1 MAEPEVKL
9 KLSKEKLVMP
19 TPRPIN
25 ESIGSDYKP
34 EPPPRKPLGIINPSA
49 LADVE
54 LRADMDPAMI
64 DPFSKLGYRLV
75 ELGDVD
81 FLAYIQDQG
90 MFSTVGGEYFP
101 DKKAVTKNFKDRFS
115 VFKELEEQGIK
126 VENIPSGGIATVK
139 VGRDKR
145 ISLKGDEIKTMAHEL
160 GHAAFEYLRSKNL
173 LPPNY
178 QNKNYGGLR
187 REEDFIT
194 ALDYIRSD
202 NDKFNFDR
210 PNEIYAKAEGYNFV
224 PLSPYLEE
232 KAFKSVD
239 RRTAKEL
246 FEIAEKELRKKGVP
260 PEAKRISK
268 VPMPILRSEAF
279 PKPPPSRSSQLNM
292 IEKLFGRFLR
302 KN

>member
-1 MAEPEVKL
+1 MAEAEAKL
-9 KLSKEKLVMP
+9 KKSNEKLVMP
-19 TPRPIN
+19 TPRPID
-25 ESIGSDYKP
+25 EIIGSEYKP
-34 EPPPRKPLGIINPSA
+34 ETPPRKPLGKINPST

-75 ELGDVD
+75 ESGDVD
-81 FLAYIQDQG
+81 FLAYIQEKG
-90 MFSTVGGEYFP
+90 MMSNLGGQYFP
-101 DKKAVTKNFKDRFS
+101 DKKAVAKNFKDRFS
-115 VFKELEEQGIK
+115 VFKDLEKQGIK
-126 VENIPSGGIATVK
+126 VDDIPSGGIATVN
-139 VGRDKR
+139 VGQDRR
-145 ISLKGDEIKTMAHEL
+145 FSLKGDEIKTMAHEL
-160 GHAAFEYLRSKNL
+160 GHAAFQYLRSKNL

-178 QNKNYGGLR
+178 QNKNYGGHQ
-187 REEDFIT
+187 REETFIT

-224 PLSPYLEE
+224 PKAPYLEE

-239 RRTAKEL
+239 RGTAKEL
-246 FEIAEKELRKKGVP
+246 FGIAEKELRKLGVP
-260 PEAKRISK
+260 PEAQRMSE
-268 VPMPILRSEAF
+268 VPVSVLRSEVL
-279 PKPPPSRSSQLNM
+279 PKPPPTRSSQLNM